1 MFLSGDVHRSEL
13 TKIERPGL
21 YALHDLTCSPLTS
34 GVYQD
39 DKLKVRD
46 NLVAG
51 TVVLG
56 ERNFCRIRVEG
67 SRAERRLVLSSITAD
82 GKAQWE
88 HTITAAD
95 LGAEYRPPAPKPA
108 MAASSAAGA
117 AK

>member
-13 TKIERPGL
+13 TKIERPGQ
-21 YALHDLTCSPLTS
+21 YPLHDLTCSPLTS

-39 DKLKVRD
+39 EKIKVRD

-67 SRAERRLVLSSITAD
+67 TRAERRLVLSVVSAD
-82 GKAQWE
+82 GIAQWTQ
-88 HTITAAD
+88 TITAAE
-95 LGAEYRPPAPKPA
+95 LGAEFRPPVPAVKPND
-108 MAASSAAGA
+108 GTG
-117 AK
+117 K